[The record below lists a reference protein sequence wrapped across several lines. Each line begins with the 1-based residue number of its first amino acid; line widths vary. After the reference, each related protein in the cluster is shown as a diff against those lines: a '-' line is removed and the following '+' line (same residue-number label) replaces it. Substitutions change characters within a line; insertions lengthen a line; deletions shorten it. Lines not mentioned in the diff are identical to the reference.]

1 MRVVLLGGGL
11 GHIQYIRHKAKTSHS
26 DVEIVLV
33 SQKPQVFYN
42 PAFEEVLTGRLPLS
56 EAMIDLRKISTLA
69 GVTFIQSTV
78 EAVDTEKK
86 LLKFTDRG
94 SLQYDFLSIED
105 IGDLRWHH
113 PKKILENGFYVRDGF
128 SFFNKLKELETGL
141 AKMRPSQFRVAVVG
155 GGERA
160 VALSRYLPERLKK
173 HCTQLHWEI
182 FEKQDSILSSYQS
195 TIRKTVEK
203 ELKNKDVLLR
213 TQFLVENIIDS
224 KLVNTYEPKQTFA
237 ADIVFLTT
245 PLQLPDWVKTS
256 SLPVTTDGFLDC
268 LPHYVL
274 KNHPT
279 ILASGDVI
287 GVKPNSMT
295 IEDHAQAVEHVV
307 NHLEINSKKEFHKIK
322 KKDVL
327 YFDGKALQS
336 QWGFV
341 QQSERLY
348 NDHQA
353 QLKKQLEQ
361 LRAVKEQKHAQI
373 YPAIEE
379 NSYVDKLKKRLRLDL
394 EETEMNSLFSE
405 SSNNNYS
412 IAGWYECEYKDVFND
427 HYLSSFHSTLDLIDR
442 SYMQNGKPQYLRLYV
457 SAPSTIKDVEILSQ
471 IIGGAY
477 RACQT
482 EEAKGSALSMRIHLC
497 SQAMNTV
504 QFSLGA
510 QGPLHSKPVPQPM
523 AYMALT
529 RPLGLYALLS
539 QQGKSIWQ
547 GEWLSEIWSVL
558 NESQAVFKEVLQEVS
573 QTASVLS
580 LTEMGLINDL
590 VKCVGPEGW
599 KICVNLSQLPRW
611 NGVNEILREQP
622 MDVLLNRNWQKGF
635 RYWSGRGDAFPESQY
650 LLWEPHLVR
659 PGHCLMIPHKDLDVV
674 AAHFEKNNLPL
685 HFVGYVEQTIQKE
698 QTSYKLTDWVY
709 SKERRSY
716 LDAR

>member
-11 GHIQYIRHKAKTSHS
+11 GHIHYIRHKAKVSNS

-33 SQKPQVFYN
+33 NQKPQVFYN

-78 EAVDTEKK
+78 EEVDTEKK
-86 LLKFTDRG
+86 LLKFTDRA

-105 IGDLRWHH
+105 IGDLRPHH
-113 PKKILENGFYVRDGF
+113 PKKLLENGFYVRDGF
-128 SFFNKLKELETGL
+128 TFFNKLKELELGL

-173 HCTQLHWEI
+173 YCSEVHWEI
-182 FEKQDSILSSYQS
+182 FEKQDSILPTYQN

-224 KLVNTYEPKQTFA
+224 RLVNTYEPKQTFA

-245 PLQLPDWVKTS
+245 PLQLPEWVQTS
-256 SLPVTTDGFLDC
+256 SLPVTSDGCLDC

-274 KNHPT
+274 KNHPA

-295 IEDHAQAVEHVV
+295 VEDHAQAVEHVV

-341 QQSERLY
+341 SQSERLY
-348 NDHQA
+348 NDHQS
-353 QLKKQLEQ
+353 QLKKQLEL

-379 NSYVDKLKKRLRLDL
+379 NSFVDKLKKRLRLDL
-394 EETEMNSLFSE
+394 EEAEMNSLFSE
-405 SSNNNYS
+405 TTQISYS

-427 HYLSSFHSTLDLIDR
+427 HYLSSFHTTLDLMDR
-442 SYMQNGKPQYLRLYV
+442 SYMQGGQPQYLRLYV

-477 RACQT
+477 RGCQQ
-482 EEAKGSALSMRIHLC
+482 KLQMKIHLC

-510 QGPLHSKPVPQPM
+510 QGPLVQKVVPEPM

-547 GEWLSEIWSVL
+547 GEWLSEIWQVL
-558 NESQAVFKEVLQEVS
+558 NESQAIFTQKLEEVS
-573 QTASVLS
+573 QTASVMS
-580 LTEMGLINDL
+580 LTEVGFINDL
-590 VKCVGPEGW
+590 VKRVGPEGW

-622 MDVLLNRNWQKGF
+622 MDVLLNRNWRRGF

-659 PGHCLMIPHKDLDVV
+659 PSHCLLIPRNDLDAV
-674 AAHFEKNNLPL
+674 AEHFEKQNLPL

-709 SKERRSY
+709 NKERRTFI
-716 LDAR
+716 DAR